1 MQLLQNEAAE
11 YLLTRAQKLWHV
23 PVTSEPQV
31 RGTPHPPAFPRPPRL
46 GGRALFCASSAN
58 GLVRSLACHRFPI
71 SRVLIHAAWETALT
85 LLLSSSGSR
94 CRERKSSESQLQ
106 ASVCRSRGC
115 FTHLGSWQT
124 F

>member
-11 YLLTRAQKLWHV
+11 YLLTRAQKWWHV

-58 GLVRSLACHRFPI
+58 GLVRSLACHRFHFPRAH
-71 SRVLIHAAWETALT
+71 SRGVGNRSDT
-85 LLLSSSGSR
+85 
-94 CRERKSSESQLQ
+94 
-106 ASVCRSRGC
+106 ASVVVRKPMPRAEVI
-115 FTHLGSWQT
+115 
-124 F
+124 